1 MSLLGFSFVACLAS
15 CGVPV
20 KFNHQPCLWTIP
32 PSREVEACSRQR
44 TSVCYTYPSRVLFLL
59 QLLLSIKMEIEK
71 LSEPE
76 KAVLSTGQT
85 EANSFSPSLSVG
97 DWQQLPPTDVAW
109 KPSWEV
115 LWPGSSAGPQE
126 KGVWSTPPLRLFIL
140 LLPTHLFGNKGLTF
154 CLN

>member
-32 PSREVEACSRQR
+32 PSCEVEACSRQR

-59 QLLLSIKMEIEK
+59 QLRLSFKMEIQE
-71 LSEPE
+71 LSEHE

-85 EANSFSPSLSVG
+85 EANSLSPSLSVG
-97 DWQQLPPTDVAW
+97 DQQQLPPPT
-109 KPSWEV
+109 
-115 LWPGSSAGPQE
+115 LPGSPAGRCCGPALLQDRRKRE
-126 KGVWSTPPLRLFIL
+126 FGQLHLSVSLSCFYPPIYLEMRV
-140 LLPTHLFGNKGLTF
+140 
-154 CLN
+154 